1 MYCLD
6 YTPRH
11 PASVVKRLPDTGA
24 ALEGKIN
31 LDQFTCSLNGT
42 RSPHGLLPNSL
53 NPRYVAGASSTG
65 SAYAITTGHF
75 AVDTAGS
82 RRLENGTSTP
92 AYGSTV
98 QGFACDGL
106 NATHRS

>member
-1 MYCLD
+1 M
-6 YTPRH
+6 
-11 PASVVKRLPDTGA
+11 KRR
-24 ALEGKIN
+24 
-31 LDQFTCSLNGT
+31 SLIK
-42 RSPHGLLPNSL
+42 
-53 NPRYVAGASSTG
+53 AC
-65 SAYAITTGHF
+65 HF

-106 NATHRS
+106 ASAEAEDISRYGG